1 LLSRAVRIALLIASI
16 LEEYRVLPSLL
27 LSLREGLEAAL
38 VIGIVLGALRK
49 FNHAHLSPI
58 VWIGAGAAAAAS
70 GGTALALN
78 YLGASLEGQSEMLFE
93 GTTLFLAA
101 AVLTWMIFWMS
112 RQSRT
117 IQSDLEAGVRR
128 ATSRSGKS
136 TLFFL
141 AFISVLREG
150 VELALF
156 LTASAL
162 ATGLHQTLLG
172 ALLGLAGA
180 AGLGWTLF
188 ATTVHL
194 NIKRFFQITGVLLIL
209 FAAGLVTSGMHEFIE
224 VGWIPPVIEHL
235 WNLNPLLNENSTAG
249 QILKTLFGYNANPSL
264 TEVLAYIAY
273 FAAIGFGLRRAIASL
288 PAVEARAR

>member
-1 LLSRAVRIALLIASI
+1 M
-16 LEEYRVLPSLL
+16 LPSLL

-58 VWIGAGAAAAAS
+58 VWIGAVAAS
-70 GGTALALN
+70 AASAATAMALN
-78 YLGASLEGQSEMLFE
+78 FFGASLEGQSEMIFE
-93 GTTLFLAA
+93 GTTFFLAA

-117 IQSDLEAGVRR
+117 IKGELEAEVRR
-128 ATSRSGKS
+128 ATSKSGKS
-136 TLFFL
+136 ALFFL
-141 AFISVLREG
+141 AFIAVLREG

-162 ATGLHQTLLG
+162 ATNLHQTILG

-180 AGLGWTLF
+180 AGLGWALF
-188 ATTVHL
+188 ATTMHL
-194 NIKRFFQITGVLLIL
+194 NLKRFFQITGVLLIL
-209 FAAGLVTSGMHEFIE
+209 FAAGLVASGMHEFIE
-224 VGWIPPVIEHL
+224 IGWVPVVIAHV
-235 WNLNPLLNENSTAG
+235 WNLNPFLNENSIFG

-264 TEVLAYIAY
+264 TEVLTYIAY
-273 FAAIGFGLRRAIASL
+273 FATIGYGLRRATASL
-288 PAVEARAR
+288 PTVEVRAR

>member
-1 LLSRAVRIALLIASI
+1 MALLNPSI
-16 LEEYRVLPSLL
+16 LEELRVLPSLL

-58 VWIGAGAAAAAS
+58 VWTGAAAAGAAS
-70 GGTALALN
+70 VATALVLN
-78 YLGASLEGQSEMLFE
+78 LLGTSLTGPPEMIFE

-112 RQSRT
+112 RQSRN
-117 IQSDLEAGVRR
+117 IKGELETGVRR
-128 ATSRSGKS
+128 ATSQSGKS
-136 TLFFL
+136 ALFFL

-162 ATGLHQTLLG
+162 ATSQHQTVLG

-180 AGLGWTLF
+180 AVLGWALF
-188 ATTVHL
+188 ATTLHL
-194 NIKRFFQITGVLLIL
+194 NLKRFFQITGVLLIL
-209 FAAGLVTSGMHEFIE
+209 FAAGLVASGMHEFIE
-224 VGWIPPVIEHL
+224 IGWIPAVIDHV
-235 WNLNPLLNENSTAG
+235 WNLNPLLNENSTVG

-264 TEVLAYIAY
+264 TEVLAYVAY
-273 FAAIGFGLRRAIASL
+273 FAAIGFSLHRAAASL